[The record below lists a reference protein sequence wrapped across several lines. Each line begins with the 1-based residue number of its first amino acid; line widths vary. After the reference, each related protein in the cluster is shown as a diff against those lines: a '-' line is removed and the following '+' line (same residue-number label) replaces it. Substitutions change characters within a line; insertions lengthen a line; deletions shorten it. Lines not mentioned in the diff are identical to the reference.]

1 MKRAGAVL
9 ALLGTLYSNPAAV
22 QQNTETTYEIRAV
35 NPDTEW
41 IELIKKDVEK
51 IPDHIQIA
59 LNRSG
64 GRIIIFDGSITDNP
78 ELEDYRG
85 RILPHRDIFY
95 DVLDGKYLDMKAFVK
110 QKIFRYTGTICV
122 ALHELGHMV
131 DDVFGYPSESSEFM
145 DTLNRS
151 NKFYEGIE
159 EPDQIWAESFARFYY
174 SGESNASLRNNFPK
188 LHGYFL
194 NFESVIAS
202 DARAPR

>member
-110 QKIFRYTGTICV
+110 QKIFRYTGTIR
-122 ALHELGHMV
+122 
-131 DDVFGYPSESSEFM
+131 SEERRVGKEC
-145 DTLNRS
+145 RS
-151 NKFYEGIE
+151 RWSPY
-159 EPDQIWAESFARFYY
+159 
-174 SGESNASLRNNFPK
+174 
-188 LHGYFL
+188 H
-194 NFESVIAS
+194 
-202 DARAPR
+202 